1 MGALNIQLSPFLEWL
16 VKTTI
21 EGSVLV
27 GLILLVKFTLRDRLP
42 IRWHYWLWVLLLIRL
57 VTPWAPKT
65 KLSAFN
71 FIPHSFELKRI
82 ELALQSE
89 KRIRPP
95 VESPVDQRKETGPVT
110 STVADTNVPKLVTAL
125 EPTPQAEAV
134 QKPAPVETVAVKQ
147 KKPGETLFVRF
158 CSTLPF
164 VWLIGAA
171 GLGGFILVRNFSLW
185 RLVKRERPIT
195 DSQIL
200 ELLEDCKMQ
209 MGIQTIVG
217 VVVTD
222 KVKGPALFGFVRP
235 RLLLPEGLIEDLGL
249 DDLYYVF
256 IHELCHLKRRDVYLG
271 WLISLLQILHWFNP
285 LMWFAF
291 HRMRLD
297 REFACDALAVSTMN
311 AEETP
316 VYGRTILNLLER
328 FSQVSYVPSIAGI
341 LEDSSQIERRIKM
354 IAKSKKSSPVQRAAA
369 VLIFAVLAGVG
380 LTDAYPAQPP
390 FEFGTPTNL
399 GPAINTV
406 ANDWWPRV
414 SQDSLCLF
422 LLRQVNGV
430 PVMVSIATRTT
441 EADPWGAATDLGSYG
456 DTIGPILKPLKAMPS
471 FTTGDGLEW
480 YLSFDDTMR
489 VGYGNM
495 DLWMMKRETI
505 DADWGPFVNLGPL
518 VNTRADEMSGSISS
532 DGLEFYFSGYA
543 RDAARVR
550 PGGYGESDLWVTKRA
565 TRNDPW
571 GTPVN
576 LGPVV
581 NSAYQ
586 DVRPYLSADGLL
598 LFFDSQ
604 RPGGYGRADLYV
616 TRRASLSSPWGP
628 PVNLGPIV
636 NTPAYEE
643 CVFLSADGS
652 TLYWDCDR
660 PGGYGGSDIW
670 QAPILSA
677 PVCGDSEHPY
687 PAVDLNKD
695 CRVDLADLAVLLAHW
710 LECTAPEC
718 D

>member
-21 EGSVLV
+21 EGSVLI
-27 GLILLVKFTLRDRLP
+27 GLILLIKVILRDRLP

-71 FIPHSFELKRI
+71 FIPHSLELNQM
-82 ELALQSE
+82 ELALQAE

-95 VESPVDQRKETGPVT
+95 VESPVDQKEKPSPVT
-110 STVADTNVPKLVTAL
+110 STIADANVPKLVTLL

-134 QKPAPVETVAVKQ
+134 QKPDPVETVAVKQ

-164 VWLIGAA
+164 VWLIGAV
-171 GLGGFILVRNFSLW
+171 GLAGFILVRNFSLW

-297 REFACDALAVSTMN
+297 REFACDALAVSTIN

-354 IAKSKKSSPVQRAAA
+354 IAKSKKTSPMQRAAA

-380 LTDAYPAQPP
+380 LTDAYPAPPP
-390 FEFGTPTNL
+390 FTFGEPVNLRSVIPVIDPAHDSIDRISYDGLEMYIESDRSGGHGGWDIWVLRRASINDAWGPLENL
-399 GPAINTV
+399 GPAVNTSKDDQG
-406 ANDWWPRV
+406 A
-414 SQDSLCLF
+414 
-422 LLRQVNGV
+422 
-430 PVMVSIATRTT
+430 SISADGLTLYFSSNRPGGYGLSDIWMATRPTKS
-441 EADPWGAATDLGSYG
+441 APWG
-456 DTIGPILKPLKAMPS
+456 PP
-471 FTTGDGLEW
+471 E
-480 YLSFDDTMR
+480 
-489 VGYGNM
+489 
-495 DLWMMKRETI
+495 
-505 DADWGPFVNLGPL
+505 NLGPL
-518 VNTRADEMSGSISS
+518 VNSSSS
-532 DGLEFYFSGYA
+532 DVGSCISPQGLELYFCSN
-543 RDAARVR
+543 R
-550 PGGYGESDLWVTKRA
+550 PGGYGHADIHVSTRATTKDPWGLPANLGLLVNSPYSENAPCLSPDGFLLLFSDNCQTGIAPRPGGFGGSDMWVTKRA
-565 TRNDPW
+565 SVSDPW
-571 GTPVN
+571 EAPIN
-576 LGPVV
+576 LGPRV
-581 NSAYQ
+581 NS
-586 DVRPYLSADGLL
+586 SAHELI
-598 LFFDSQ
+598 
-604 RPGGYGRADLYV
+604 PV
-616 TRRASLSSPWGP
+616 ISPD
-628 PVNLGPIV
+628 
-636 NTPAYEE
+636 A
-643 CVFLSADGS
+643 S
-652 TLYWDCDR
+652 TLYFTTNSGGVWDN
-660 PGGYGGSDIW
+660 W
-670 QAPILSA
+670 LAPILAAA

-695 CRVDLADLAVLLAHW
+695 CRVDLADLALFLAHW

>member
-21 EGSVLV
+21 EGSVLIV
-27 GLILLVKFTLRDRLP
+27 LIVLVKFTLRDRLA

-71 FIPHSFELKRI
+71 FIPHTFELQRI
-82 ELALQSE
+82 QLVLQSQ
-89 KRIRPP
+89 KRIRPAVASAVGQKEKP
-95 VESPVDQRKETGPVT
+95 SPVN
-110 STVADTNVPKLVTAL
+110 STIADTNVPKLVTPL
-125 EPTPQAEAV
+125 EPTPQIEAV
-134 QKPAPVETVAVKQ
+134 QKPAPVGTVPVKQ
-147 KKPGETLFVRF
+147 EKWGQTVFVRF

-164 VWLIGAA
+164 VWLVGAA
-171 GLGGFILVRNFSLW
+171 GLSAFILVRNFKLW
-185 RLVKRERPIT
+185 RLVKGERPIT

-249 DDLYYVF
+249 DELYYVF

-354 IAKSKKSSPVQRAAA
+354 IAKSKKTSPMQRAAA

-380 LTDAYPAQPP
+380 LTDTYPAPPP
-390 FEFGTPTNL
+390 FEFGTPVNL
-399 GPAINTV
+399 GPTINTSKNE
-406 ANDWWPRV
+406 AYPWISADGL
-414 SQDSLCLF
+414 SLWFQRTISSLGEVPEF
-422 LLRQVNGV
+422 LE
-430 PVMVSIATRTT
+430 ATRATKD
-441 EADPWGAATDLGSYG
+441 DPWGPPVSLGMWGAPPTSTLR
-456 DTIGPILKPLKAMPS
+456 TIGVVPGYTS
-471 FTTGDGLEW
+471 GDGLEV
-480 YLSFDDTMR
+480 YFSDNRLG
-489 VGYGNM
+489 GYGDF

-505 DADWGPFVNLGPL
+505 GADWSQPINLGPV
-518 VNTRADEMSGSISS
+518 VNSSAGEVSPTISL
-532 DGLEFYFSGYA
+532 DGLELYFGS
-543 RDAARVR
+543 RAAVPR
-550 PGGYGESDLWVTKRA
+550 PGTYGLSDLWVTKRA
-565 TRNDPW
+565 TRNAPW
-571 GTPVN
+571 GAPVN
-576 LGPVV
+576 LGP
-581 NSAYQ
+581 
-586 DVRPYLSADGLL
+586 L
-598 LFFDSQ
+598 
-604 RPGGYGRADLYV
+604 
-616 TRRASLSSPWGP
+616 
-628 PVNLGPIV
+628 V
-636 NTPAYEE
+636 NTPGWEDSAYM
-643 CVFLSADGS
+643 SADGS
-652 TLYWDCDR
+652 TLFFNSDR
-660 PGGYGGSDIW
+660 AGGYGGQDIW
-670 QAPILSA
+670 QAPILAA
-677 PVCGDSEHPY
+677 PTCGDSEHPY

>member
-1 MGALNIQLSPFLEWL
+1 MGALNTQLSPFLEWL

-21 EGSVLV
+21 EGSVLIA
-27 GLILLVKFTLRDRLP
+27 LIVLVKTVLRDRLP

-65 KLSAFN
+65 KLSVFN
-71 FIPHSFELKRI
+71 FIPHSFELQRI
-82 ELALQSE
+82 ELALHSG
-89 KRIRPP
+89 KRIRPAVASAVGQKEKP
-95 VESPVDQRKETGPVT
+95 SPVN
-110 STVADTNVPKLVTAL
+110 STIADTNVAKLVTPL
-125 EPTPQAEAV
+125 EPTPQAEAR
-134 QKPAPVETVAVKQ
+134 QKPAPTKTVAVRQQ
-147 KKPGETLFVRF
+147 KWSRTVFVRF

-171 GLGGFILVRNFSLW
+171 GLAAFILVRNFSLW

-222 KVKGPALFGFVRP
+222 KVKGPALFGFIRP
-235 RLLLPEGLIEDLGL
+235 RLLLPQGLIEDLGL

-354 IAKSKKSSPVQRAAA
+354 IAKSKKTSPVQWAAA
-369 VLIFAVLAGVG
+369 VLIFAVLAGIG
-380 LTDAYPAQPP
+380 LTDAYPAPPP
-390 FEFGTPTNL
+390 FNFGTPTNL
-399 GPAINTV
+399 GPNVNTL
-406 ANDWWPRV
+406 
-414 SQDSLCLF
+414 S
-422 LLRQVNGV
+422 
-430 PVMVSIATRTT
+430 
-441 EADPWGAATDLGSYG
+441 
-456 DTIGPILKPLKAMPS
+456 
-471 FTTGDGLEW
+471 GDG
-480 YLSFDDTMR
+480 
-489 VGYGNM
+489 
-495 DLWMMKRETI
+495 
-505 DADWGPFVNLGPL
+505 AP
-518 VNTRADEMSGSISS
+518 SISADGCTLYFDS
-532 DGLEFYFSGYA
+532 D
-543 RDAARVR
+543 R
-550 PGGYGESDLWVTKRA
+550 PGGYGDWDLYVA
-565 TRNDPW
+565 TRKSRDDEW
-571 GTPVN
+571 GPPVN
-576 LGPVV
+576 LGAMA
-581 NSAYQ
+581 NS
-586 DVRPYLSADGLL
+586 PYLEALPSISADGLSL
-598 LFFDSQ
+598 YFNSN
-604 RPGGYGRADLYV
+604 RPGGFGSYDLWMTTRA
-616 TRRASLSSPWGP
+616 TLSDVWGP
-628 PVNLGPIV
+628 PVNLGPTV
-636 NTPAYEE
+636 NSSSSDLNPN
-643 CVFLSADGS
+643 LSSDGLS
-652 TLYWDCDR
+652 LYFASWR
-660 PGGYGGSDIW
+660 PGGYGSIDLWVTTRATLSAPWRPPVNLGPTVNGSSWDYQPSISTDGLSLFFASEQRAGGLGPVDIWVTTRATVSDPWGLPVNLGPPVNGAAAFTPNISPDGRTLYFTSDRAGGYGGFDIW
-670 QAPILSA
+670 QAPILAA
-677 PVCGDSEHPY
+677 PVCGDAEHPY

-718 D
+718 N

>member
-1 MGALNIQLSPFLEWL
+1 MEALNTQLSPFLEWL

-27 GLILLVKFTLRDRLP
+27 ALIMLVKFTLRDRLP

-65 KLSAFN
+65 KLSVFN
-71 FIPHSFELKRI
+71 FVPRSFEVQRI
-82 ELALQSE
+82 ELALQGG

-95 VESPVDQRKETGPVT
+95 VESPVDQRKKPSSVT
-110 STVADTNVPKLVTAL
+110 STIADTNVPKLVTAL

-164 VWLIGAA
+164 VWLIGAV
-171 GLGGFILVRNFSLW
+171 GLAGFILVRNFSLW
-185 RLVKRERPIT
+185 RMVKRERPIT

-249 DDLYYVF
+249 DELYYVF

-291 HRMRLD
+291 HQMRLD
-297 REFACDALAVSTMN
+297 REFACDALAVSTIN

-369 VLIFAVLAGVG
+369 VLIFAVLASVG
-380 LTDAYPAQPP
+380 LTDAYPAPPP

-399 GPAINTV
+399 GPN
-406 ANDWWPRV
+406 
-414 SQDSLCLF
+414 
-422 LLRQVNGV
+422 
-430 PVMVSIATRTT
+430 
-441 EADPWGAATDLGSYG
+441 
-456 DTIGPILKPLKAMPS
+456 
-471 FTTGDGLEW
+471 
-480 YLSFDDTMR
+480 
-489 VGYGNM
+489 
-495 DLWMMKRETI
+495 
-505 DADWGPFVNLGPL
+505 
-518 VNTRADEMSGSISS
+518 VNTSSKDAGSTI
-532 DGLEFYFSGYA
+532 
-543 RDAARVR
+543 
-550 PGGYGESDLWVTKRA
+550 
-565 TRNDPW
+565 
-571 GTPVN
+571 
-576 LGPVV
+576 
-581 NSAYQ
+581 
-586 DVRPYLSADGLL
+586 SADGCTIY
-598 LFFDSQ
+598 F
-604 RPGGYGRADLYV
+604 
-616 TRRASLSSPWGP
+616 
-628 PVNLGPIV
+628 
-636 NTPAYEE
+636 
-643 CVFLSADGS
+643 GS
-652 TLYWDCDR
+652 DR
-660 PGGYGGSDIW
+660 PGGYGDWDVYVATREGTDSEWGPAVNLGPTVNTSSIEGPGCVSADGLTLYFNSNRPGGYGSFDIYKTTRATKVDKWGIPVNLGSTVNSSSWDYMPSISPDGLALYFASDRPGGFGSYDLWVTTRATSSHPWGVPINLGPTVNSSSWDYQPSISADGLSLFFASPRPGGLGPDDIWVTTRATVSDPWGVPVNLGPPVNSAADEFTPNISSDGHTLYFASNWPGGYGGQDIW
-670 QAPILSA
+670 QVPILSA
-677 PVCGDSEHPY
+677 PVCGDADHPY
-687 PAVDLNKD
+687 PPVDLNKD

>member
-1 MGALNIQLSPFLEWL
+1 MEALNTQLSPFLEWL

-21 EGSVLV
+21 EGSVLIA
-27 GLILLVKFTLRDRLP
+27 LIVLVKFTLRDRLP

-57 VTPWAPKT
+57 VMPWAPKT

-71 FIPHSFELKRI
+71 FIPHSFELKQM
-82 ELALQSE
+82 ELALQGQ

-95 VESPVDQRKETGPVT
+95 VESPVDQRKKPSPVT
-110 STVADTNVPKLVTAL
+110 STVADTNVPKLVTPL
-125 EPTPQAEAV
+125 EPAAQAEAV
-134 QKPAPVETVAVKQ
+134 EKPAPAKTVAVKQ
-147 KKPGETLFVRF
+147 EKWGQTLFVRF

-164 VWLIGAA
+164 VWLIGAV

-222 KVKGPALFGFVRP
+222 KVKGPALFGFIRP

-354 IAKSKKSSPVQRAAA
+354 IAKSKKTSPVQWAAA
-369 VLIFAVLAGVG
+369 VLIFAVLAGIG
-380 LTDAYPAQPP
+380 LTDAYPAPPP
-390 FEFGTPTNL
+390 FNFGTPTNL
-399 GPAINTV
+399 GPNVNTL
-406 ANDWWPRV
+406 
-414 SQDSLCLF
+414 S
-422 LLRQVNGV
+422 
-430 PVMVSIATRTT
+430 
-441 EADPWGAATDLGSYG
+441 
-456 DTIGPILKPLKAMPS
+456 
-471 FTTGDGLEW
+471 GDG
-480 YLSFDDTMR
+480 
-489 VGYGNM
+489 
-495 DLWMMKRETI
+495 
-505 DADWGPFVNLGPL
+505 AP
-518 VNTRADEMSGSISS
+518 SISADGCTLYFDS
-532 DGLEFYFSGYA
+532 D
-543 RDAARVR
+543 R
-550 PGGYGESDLWVTKRA
+550 PGGYGDWDLYVA
-565 TRNDPW
+565 TRKSRDDEW
-571 GTPVN
+571 GPPVN
-576 LGPVV
+576 LGAMA
-581 NSAYQ
+581 NS
-586 DVRPYLSADGLL
+586 PYLEALPSISADGLSL
-598 LFFDSQ
+598 YFNSN
-604 RPGGYGRADLYV
+604 RPGGFGSYDLWMTTRA
-616 TRRASLSSPWGP
+616 TLSDVWGP
-628 PVNLGPIV
+628 PVNLGPTV
-636 NTPAYEE
+636 NSSSSDLNPN
-643 CVFLSADGS
+643 LSSDGLS
-652 TLYWDCDR
+652 LYFASWR
-660 PGGYGGSDIW
+660 PGGYGSIDLWVTTRATLSAPWRPPVNLGPTVNGSSWDYQPSISTDGLSLFFASEQRAGGLGPVDIWVTTRATVSDPWGLPVNLGPPVNGAAAFTPNISPDGRTLYFTSDRAGGYGGFDIW
-670 QAPILSA
+670 QAPILAA
-677 PVCGDSEHPY
+677 PACGDSEHPY

-718 D
+718 N

>member
-1 MGALNIQLSPFLEWL
+1 MEALNTQLSPFLEWL

-21 EGSVLV
+21 EGSVLIA
-27 GLILLVKFTLRDRLP
+27 LIVLVKFTLRDRLP

-71 FIPHSFELKRI
+71 FIPHSFELQRI
-82 ELALQSE
+82 QLVSQAE

-95 VESPVDQRKETGPVT
+95 VKSAIDQREKPGPVT
-110 STVADTNVPKLVTAL
+110 STIADTNVPKLVTGI
-125 EPTPQAEAV
+125 EPAPQIEAV

-147 KKPGETLFVRF
+147 RKWSQTIFIRL
-158 CSTLPF
+158 CSILPF

-171 GLGGFILVRNFSLW
+171 GLAGFILVRNFSLW

-249 DDLYYVF
+249 DELYYVF

-354 IAKSKKSSPVQRAAA
+354 IAKSKKTSPVQRAAA
-369 VLIFAVLAGVG
+369 VLIFAVLAGIG
-380 LTDAYPAQPP
+380 LTDAYPAPPP
-390 FEFGTPTNL
+390 FNF
-399 GPAINTV
+399 
-406 ANDWWPRV
+406 
-414 SQDSLCLF
+414 
-422 LLRQVNGV
+422 
-430 PVMVSIATRTT
+430 
-441 EADPWGAATDLGSYG
+441 
-456 DTIGPILKPLKAMPS
+456 
-471 FTTGDGLEW
+471 
-480 YLSFDDTMR
+480 
-489 VGYGNM
+489 
-495 DLWMMKRETI
+495 
-505 DADWGPFVNLGPL
+505 
-518 VNTRADEMSGSISS
+518 
-532 DGLEFYFSGYA
+532 
-543 RDAARVR
+543 
-550 PGGYGESDLWVTKRA
+550 
-565 TRNDPW
+565 

-576 LGPVV
+576 LGPNI
-581 NSAYQ
+581 NSSSDDGAS
-586 DVRPYLSADGLL
+586 RISADGLSL
-598 LFFDSQ
+598 YFNSD
-604 RPGGYGRADLYV
+604 RPGGYGYYDLYVAARENADEEWGPPANLGPMVNSPSLEVTPCISADGLELYFTSNRTGGYGLSDLWV
-616 TRRASLSSPWGP
+616 TRRATLSDVWGP
-628 PVNLGPIV
+628 PVNLGPTVNSSSPDYYPNVSSDGLSLYFASTRPGGYGSTDLWVATRATRSSLWGLAVNLGLSVNSSSSESQPSISADGLSLFFASDRAGGLGSDDIWVTTRASVSDPWGLPVNLGPPV
-636 NTPAYEE
+636 NTAADDFCPNI
-643 CVFLSADGS
+643 SGDGS
-652 TLYWDCDR
+652 TLYFGSTR
-660 PGGYGGSDIW
+660 TGGLGGPDLW
-670 QAPILSA
+670 QAPILTA
-677 PVCGDSEHPY
+677 PTCGDADHPY

-695 CRVDLADLAVLLAHW
+695 CRVDLADLALFLAHW

>member
-1 MGALNIQLSPFLEWL
+1 MEALNTQLSPFLEWL
-16 VKTTI
+16 GKTTI

-27 GLILLVKFTLRDRLP
+27 VLILLVKVILRDRLP

-65 KLSAFN
+65 KLSVFN
-71 FIPHSFELKRI
+71 FVPHSFELQRI
-82 ELALQSE
+82 ESALQGQ
-89 KRIRPP
+89 KTIRPP

-110 STVADTNVPKLVTAL
+110 STIADTNVPELVTPL
-125 EPTPQAEAV
+125 EPTQQIEAE
-134 QKPAPVETVAVKQ
+134 QKPAPAKTVPVEQRKWRQ
-147 KKPGETLFVRF
+147 IIFIRF
-158 CSTLPF
+158 WSILPF

-171 GLGGFILVRNFSLW
+171 GLAAFILVRNFSLW

-200 ELLEDCKMQ
+200 DLLEDCKMQ

-222 KVKGPALFGFVRP
+222 KVKGPALFGFIRP

-249 DDLYYVF
+249 EELYYVF

-354 IAKSKKSSPVQRAAA
+354 IAKSKKNSPVQWAAA

-380 LTDAYPAQPP
+380 LTDAYPAPPP

-399 GPAINTV
+399 GPNFNTYS
-406 ANDWWPRV
+406 ND
-414 SQDSLCLF
+414 
-422 LLRQVNGV
+422 GG
-430 PVMVSIATRTT
+430 ATIS
-441 EADPWGAATDLGSYG
+441 ADGCTMYFGS
-456 DTIGPILKPLKAMPS
+456 D
-471 FTTGDGLEW
+471 
-480 YLSFDDTMR
+480 
-489 VGYGNM
+489 
-495 DLWMMKRETI
+495 
-505 DADWGPFVNLGPL
+505 
-518 VNTRADEMSGSISS
+518 
-532 DGLEFYFSGYA
+532 
-543 RDAARVR
+543 R
-550 PGGYGESDLWVTKRA
+550 PGGYGDWDIYVATRQSKDDEWGPSVNLGPTVNTAYVDAPWSISADGLSLYFNSTRPDGYGWYDMWLTTRATTSAPWGPAVNLGPTVNTSYNDLCPRISGDGLSLYFESDRPGGSGSYDLWVTTRA
-565 TRNDPW
+565 TLSQAW
-571 GTPVN
+571 GPPAN
-576 LGPVV
+576 LGPTV
-581 NSAYQ
+581 NSSSWDYQ
-586 DVRPYLSADGLL
+586 PSISADGLS
-598 LFFDSQ
+598 LFFTSG
-604 RPGGYGRADLYV
+604 RPGGLGPDDIWVTTRATVSD
-616 TRRASLSSPWGP
+616 PWGP
-628 PVNLGPIV
+628 PVNLGPQI
-636 NTPAYEE
+636 NTSADEFCPNI
-643 CVFLSADGS
+643 SADGS
-652 TLYWDCDR
+652 TLYFTSSR
-660 PGGYGGSDIW
+660 PGGYGGYDIW
-670 QAPILSA
+670 QAPILAA

>member
-1 MGALNIQLSPFLEWL
+1 MEALNTQLSPFLEWL

-21 EGSVLV
+21 EGSVLIA
-27 GLILLVKFTLRDRLP
+27 LIVLVKFTLRDRLP

-71 FIPHSFELKRI
+71 FIPHSFELQRI
-82 ELALQSE
+82 QLVSQAE

-95 VESPVDQRKETGPVT
+95 VKSAIDQREKPGPVT
-110 STVADTNVPKLVTAL
+110 STIADTNVPKLVTGI
-125 EPTPQAEAV
+125 EPAPQIEAV

-147 KKPGETLFVRF
+147 RKWSQTIFIRL
-158 CSTLPF
+158 CSILPF

-171 GLGGFILVRNFSLW
+171 GLAGFILVRNFSLW

-249 DDLYYVF
+249 DELYYVF

-354 IAKSKKSSPVQRAAA
+354 IAKSKKTSPVQRAAA

-380 LTDAYPAQPP
+380 LTDAYPAPPP
-390 FEFGTPTNL
+390 FNF
-399 GPAINTV
+399 
-406 ANDWWPRV
+406 
-414 SQDSLCLF
+414 
-422 LLRQVNGV
+422 
-430 PVMVSIATRTT
+430 
-441 EADPWGAATDLGSYG
+441 
-456 DTIGPILKPLKAMPS
+456 
-471 FTTGDGLEW
+471 
-480 YLSFDDTMR
+480 
-489 VGYGNM
+489 
-495 DLWMMKRETI
+495 
-505 DADWGPFVNLGPL
+505 
-518 VNTRADEMSGSISS
+518 
-532 DGLEFYFSGYA
+532 
-543 RDAARVR
+543 
-550 PGGYGESDLWVTKRA
+550 
-565 TRNDPW
+565 

-576 LGPVV
+576 LGPNV
-581 NSAYQ
+581 NTSSA
-586 DVRPYLSADGLL
+586 DRGAIISADGCTMYMHS
-598 LFFDSQ
+598 D
-604 RPGGYGRADLYV
+604 RPGGYGDYDVFVATRENRDDEWGPPVNLGQPVNAANFDGPWSISADGLSLYLVSNRGGGYGSVDLWVTTRATTSVPWGAPVNLGPTVNTSYADADPKISPDGLSLYFASWRPGGYGSADLWV
-616 TRRASLSSPWGP
+616 TTRATRSSLWGPPVNLGPSVNSSSWDYQPSISADGLSLFFTSGRPGGLGPDDIWVTTRATVSDPWGP
-628 PVNLGPIV
+628 PVNLGPPV
-636 NTPAYEE
+636 NTSADDFCPDI
-643 CVFLSADGS
+643 SADGS
-652 TLYWDCDR
+652 TLYFTSTR
-660 PGGYGGSDIW
+660 PGGYGGYDIW

-677 PVCGDSEHPY
+677 PTCGDAAHPY

-695 CRVDLADLAVLLAHW
+695 CRVDLADLALLVAHW

>member
-21 EGSVLV
+21 EGSVLIA
-27 GLILLVKFTLRDRLP
+27 LILLVKVILRERLP
-42 IRWHYWLWVLLLIRL
+42 VRWHYWLWILLLIRL

-71 FIPHSFELKRI
+71 FIPHHLELRRI
-82 ELALQSE
+82 ELALQAE
-89 KRIRPP
+89 RRIRPP
-95 VESPVDQRKETGPVT
+95 VKPPVDRRKEPSPVT
-110 STVADTNVPKLVTAL
+110 STTTDTNVPKLVTPI
-125 EPTPQAEAV
+125 EPTPQIEAA
-134 QKPAPVETVAVKQ
+134 QKPAPAETVPIKQ
-147 KKPGETLFVRF
+147 RNWGETIFLRL
-158 CSTLPF
+158 CSILPF

-171 GLGGFILVRNFSLW
+171 GLAVFILVRNFKLW
-185 RLVKRERPIT
+185 RLVKGERPIT

-316 VYGRTILNLLER
+316 VYGRTILNLLKR

-354 IAKSKKSSPVQRAAA
+354 IAKSKKTSPLEWAAA
-369 VLIFAVLAGVG
+369 VLVFAVLAGVG

-390 FEFGTPTNL
+390 FTFGEPVNLRLVIPVIEAAYEGIDCFSADGLEMYVYSSHPVVYGKGDIKVSRRATTHDDWGPLENL
-399 GPAINTV
+399 GPA
-406 ANDWWPRV
+406 
-414 SQDSLCLF
+414 
-422 LLRQVNGV
+422 VNSASNEIFA
-430 PVMVSIATRTT
+430 SISAGGLTLYFCSDR
-441 EADPWGAATDLGSYG
+441 PYG
-456 DTIGPILKPLKAMPS
+456 DDKTY
-471 FTTGDGLEW
+471 D
-480 YLSFDDTMR
+480 
-489 VGYGNM
+489 V
-495 DLWMMKRETI
+495 
-505 DADWGPFVNLGPL
+505 FVT
-518 VNTRADEMSGSISS
+518 TRA
-532 DGLEFYFSGYA
+532 
-543 RDAARVR
+543 
-550 PGGYGESDLWVTKRA
+550 TK
-565 TRNDPW
+565 NDPW
-571 GTPVN
+571 GQAVRMGPEINGPGGYNYGVSISRDNLELYVNSFRPGGIEGPSRTDIYVARRATASDPWSNAVN
-576 LGPVV
+576 LGDIV
-581 NSAYQ
+581 NS
-586 DVRPYLSADGLL
+586 PYADAWCCLSPDGLL
-598 LFFDSQ
+598 LFFSDHFNVQ
-604 RPGGYGRADLYV
+604 PRPGGYGGADIWMAS
-616 TRRASLSSPWGP
+616 RASISDPWQAP
-628 PVNLGPIV
+628 LNLGPKI
-636 NTPAYEE
+636 NSSRHEIMPRI
-643 CVFLSADGS
+643 SADGS
-652 TLYWDCDR
+652 TLYFSTVSGAIWEN
-660 PGGYGGSDIW
+660 W
-670 QAPILSA
+670 QAPILAA
-677 PVCGDSEHPY
+677 PTCGDSEHPY

-718 D
+718 E

>member
-16 VKTTI
+16 ITTTI
-21 EGSVLV
+21 QGSVV
-27 GLILLVKFTLRDRLP
+27 VVLILLVKVILRDRLP

-57 VTPWAPKT
+57 VTPWVPKT
-65 KLSAFN
+65 QVSAFN
-71 FIPHSFELKRI
+71 FVPHSFQLKQMQ
-82 ELALQSE
+82 LALQAE
-89 KRIRPP
+89 RRIRPP
-95 VESPVDQRKETGPVT
+95 VEFLAEQRKEPTPVT
-110 STVADTNVPKLVTAL
+110 STIADANVPELVIPL
-125 EPTPQAEAV
+125 QPTPQIEAR
-134 QKPAPVETVAVKQ
+134 QKPAPAEKVPARQRRWAKTIFLK
-147 KKPGETLFVRF
+147 F
-158 CSTLPF
+158 CRILPF

-171 GLGGFILVRNFSLW
+171 GLSVFILVRNFKLW
-185 RLVKRERPIT
+185 RLVKGERPIT

-249 DDLYYVF
+249 DELYYVF

-311 AEETP
+311 VEETP

-354 IAKSKKSSPVQRAAA
+354 IAKSKKHSPMQWAAA
-369 VLIFAVLAGVG
+369 VLVFAALAGVG
-380 LTDAYPAQPP
+380 LTDAYPAPPP
-390 FEFGTPTNL
+390 FEFGTPINL
-399 GPAINTV
+399 GPAVNSALDDVEVWV
-406 ANDWWPRV
+406 ASDSLLLYWVRLESAADVAIWMATRATKDDPWLTSMNLWPVPDWWFLCDSIEVVPGNTTADGLELYASTWRLPGGYGAMDIFMLKRERV
-414 SQDSLCLF
+414 D
-422 LLRQVNGV
+422 
-430 PVMVSIATRTT
+430 A
-441 EADPWGAATDLGSYG
+441 PWGAPINLGPVVNSSADEYG
-456 DTIGPILKPLKAMPS
+456 AS
-471 FTTGDGLEW
+471 VSADGLE
-480 YLSFDDTMR
+480 L
-489 VGYGNM
+489 
-495 DLWMMKRETI
+495 
-505 DADWGPFVNLGPL
+505 
-518 VNTRADEMSGSISS
+518 
-532 DGLEFYFSGYA
+532 YFSGYLG
-543 RDAARVR
+543 AAGRVR
-550 PGGYGESDLWVTKRA
+550 PGGYGHADLWVTKRA

-576 LGPVV
+576 LGPTV
-581 NSAYQ
+581 NSAFQ
-586 DVRPYLSADGLL
+586 DARPFLSADALV
-598 LFFDSQ
+598 LFFDSG
-604 RPGGYGRADLYV
+604 RPGGYGRNDLYMT
-616 TRRASLSSPWGP
+616 TRATRSDPWGT

-636 NTPAYEE
+636 NSAAFDE
-643 CVFLSADGS
+643 CARISQDAS
-652 TLYWDCDR
+652 TLFFDSDR
-660 PGGYGGSDIW
+660 PDGYGGFDIW
-670 QAPILSA
+670 QAPILAA
-677 PVCGDSEHPY
+677 PTCGDSKHPY

-695 CRVDLADLAVLLAHW
+695 CRVDLADLAMLVAHW